1 MTIRSME
8 LELLDMLSEA
18 VLALDGARVVGMN
31 RACAELLQ
39 VDRERAVGRPVIEV
53 LRHHRL
59 EQVALQGGELELE
72 LSGHTIRARGLPGG
86 LVMEDVTHTRQ
97 RERELKD
104 VMSVLSHE
112 FRTPITAI
120 KGLLEAMKLEMPEAQ
135 RQRFVEIMLTET
147 ERLVRLVEDLTVG
160 FRPQSERS
168 FPLGEAFERILRLIG
183 AELLRRDVRLR
194 VSGEH
199 VMVRCDPDK
208 LVQVILNLTE
218 NAIRHG
224 PNPGTVRL
232 EAVKDGSFVIVRVLD
247 GGSELPDYETLF
259 EAHKRGQGSAGSGM
273 GLYIVRTIVQAWGG
287 HVWAGYNPQAQG
299 NEFRFTVPGMN

>member
-1 MTIRSME
+1 MVRSME
-8 LELLDMLSEA
+8 LDLLDMLSEA
-18 VLALDGARVVGMN
+18 VLAVDGARVAGMN
-31 RACAELLQ
+31 RSCAELLQ
-39 VDRERAVGRPVIEV
+39 VDRERAIGRPMIEV
-53 LRHHRL
+53 LRNHRL

-72 LSGHTIRARGLPGG
+72 LSGRTIRARGVPSG

-112 FRTPITAI
+112 FRTPVTAI

-160 FRPQSERS
+160 FRPHTERS
-168 FPLGEAFERILRLIG
+168 FPLGEAFERVLRLVG
-183 AELLRRDVRLR
+183 AELVRHDVRLR

-199 VMVRCDPDK
+199 QSVRCDPDK

-224 PNPGTVRL
+224 PNPGTVYL
-232 EAVKDGSFVIVRVLD
+232 EGVRDGAEVIIRVLD
-247 GGSELPDYETLF
+247 GGLELPNYETLF
-259 EAHKRGQGSAGSGM
+259 EAHRRGQHSDGSGM
-273 GLYIVRTIVQAWGG
+273 GLYIVRTVVQAWGG
-287 HVWAGYNPQAQG
+287 RIWAGYNAQANG
-299 NEFRFTVPGMN
+299 NEFGFTVPGAG